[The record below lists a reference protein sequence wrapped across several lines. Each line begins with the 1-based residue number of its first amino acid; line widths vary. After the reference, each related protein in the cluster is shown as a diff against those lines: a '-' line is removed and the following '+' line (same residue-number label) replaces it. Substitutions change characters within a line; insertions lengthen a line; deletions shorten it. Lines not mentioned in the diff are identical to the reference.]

1 MIVKGMMF
9 ALAGAVSLAGVGCS
23 RRCASTLALARNG
36 ATPYVLVTPETLQ
49 KGV

>member
-1 MIVKGMMF
+1 MIVKNMMF
-9 ALAGAVSLAGVGCS
+9 VLAGAVSLAGVGCS
-23 RRCASTLALARNG
+23 RPCASTLALARNG